1 MPIRMVEDENQQNSE
16 NENNDEQ
23 YTPPQEQDVNTGG
36 GGFDSRW
43 LLGIPL
49 LFKLFK
55 GRMIWLIILAIVG
68 YFLYSKF
75 SGLGASDSSSDIGR
89 GCEMKQEEY
98 DKAEVYEPLDVQK
111 NGIPSSASLSQ
122 YCPPAK
128 NQGQQGSCVGWGSSY
143 AARTILEATATG
155 QDPRSVAFSPAYLYN
170 QIGLG
175 GCQGAYINKAM
186 EVLTRQGDLPYN
198 QFPYDQN
205 SCDQMPNQQQVASA
219 GQYKMKGYNR
229 LTLSGED
236 YRNDINSVKQHL
248 AAGAPVVVGM
258 FVTESFTQGMM
269 GRKVW
274 HPTSYDYD
282 GPNLGGHCMCVI
294 GYDDNLEGG
303 AFQLANSW
311 GPEWGENGKGWVK
324 YKDFLHFTQEAYG
337 TYPMGVVKAND
348 KKLSAVLGLVN
359 VDTKQ
364 YISLTNAG
372 GNLFRTTSAIKK
384 GQKFKMEIKNNT
396 ECYVYVFGQE
406 TDNSSYVLFPYTKK
420 HSPYCGIT
428 GSRLFPKDHSM
439 QADNIGNKDYM
450 AVVVSKTPLDYN
462 KLNGIVNSSG
472 QSNYQM
478 KFNDAFKNTALQNV
492 RFGVS
497 NGNAAFECDV
507 AEKKAVVAIVE
518 INKQ

>member
-1 MPIRMVEDENQQNSE
+1 M
-16 NENNDEQ
+16 
-23 YTPPQEQDVNTGG
+23 
-36 GGFDSRW
+36 
-43 LLGIPL
+43 
-49 LFKLFK
+49 
-55 GRMIWLIILAIVG
+55 
-68 YFLYSKF
+68 
-75 SGLGASDSSSDIGR
+75 
-89 GCEMKQEEY
+89 
-98 DKAEVYEPLDVQK
+98 
-111 NGIPSSASLSQ
+111 
-122 YCPPAK
+122 
-128 NQGQQGSCVGWGSSY
+128 
-143 AARTILEATATG
+143 
-155 QDPRSVAFSPAYLYN
+155 
-170 QIGLG
+170 
-175 GCQGAYINKAM
+175 
-186 EVLTRQGDLPYN
+186 
-198 QFPYDQN
+198 
-205 SCDQMPNQQQVASA
+205 
-219 GQYKMKGYNR
+219 
-229 LTLSGED
+229 
-236 YRNDINSVKQHL
+236 
-248 AAGAPVVVGM
+248 
-258 FVTESFTQGMM
+258 
-269 GRKVW
+269 
-274 HPTSYDYD
+274 
-282 GPNLGGHCMCVI
+282 
-294 GYDDNLEGG
+294 
-303 AFQLANSW
+303 
-311 GPEWGENGKGWVK
+311 
-324 YKDFLHFTQEAYG
+324 HFTQEAYG